1 MATEHCSRCEAT
13 EGCGNDHLYVVELDA
28 AVLLNHKE
36 GTVKGY
42 LYVGSTGKTVME
54 RFHDNFRREDGAL
67 IAQDDVQTFGE
78 DGGWKYNSPNTK
90 RIRKCYLRHRPDLYA
105 ELNPLA
111 RDNNDKG
118 RTLRREENLADKLRN
133 RSWKVEGPTGKER
146 HSNDE

>member
-28 AVLLNHKE
+28 AVLPNHKE

-67 IAQDDVQTFGE
+67 SLKTMSRHSGKTV
-78 DGGWKYNSPNTK
+78 DGSTTV
-90 RIRKCYLRHRPDLYA
+90 RIRSGSESATSGIGQISTP
-105 ELNPLA
+105 
-111 RDNNDKG
+111 
-118 RTLRREENLADKLRN
+118 
-133 RSWKVEGPTGKER
+133 S
-146 HSNDE
+146 